1 MHSSFGEGGAAGTCQ
16 GNPAAAGQACSGA
29 AGWAAA
35 HSRRRPHCL
44 HPTASITPVEDR
56 VQVLSL
62 TSPPAFSLL
71 CLTQLCLPQ
80 SMSPIEQV
88 LASPR
93 LKFAAA
99 IH

>member
-1 MHSSFGEGGAAGTCQ
+1 MKEERQAHAKATQQQLDKHAVELQDGQQRTAGAA
-16 GNPAAAGQACSGA
+16 
-29 AGWAAA
+29 
-35 HSRRRPHCL
+35 
-44 HPTASITPVEDR
+44 PTAPITPVEDR